1 MKINSKSLFILGA
14 LILLSG
20 GSAGVFFYL
29 KDTPVESIQKVTLPP
44 SPEKVVS
51 RPFSSLIKKPG
62 AYDDHFMLGRIISEK
77 EIPVFSESADIFEK
91 PDKNSKKIAT
101 LSRFSIV
108 KIIDIATV
116 EEGPNIHHG
125 IKDEINGLLA
135 TYHLVEFKHGNDLQ
149 KGYMWGG
156 HLPIVLADLNDEVS
170 GKTEFMAGL
179 IGENGELK
187 IRAAIV
193 RHGKLIAETTSSVFL
208 KNTDLDQFVIG
219 ADVLQD
225 EEKFEPSVKLIEI
238 NFSRQ
243 ACGSSGARI
252 FSWDQKTL
260 QPGPESNSYN
270 DSGIGNGYRYIWPSD
285 EQGKK
290 NCLIVEYTDF
300 GEEDENADS
309 QKPYYESFF
318 WDGENFNKN
327 EDECQPTPTAI

>member
-1 MKINSKSLFILGA
+1 
-14 LILLSG
+14 
-20 GSAGVFFYL
+20 
-29 KDTPVESIQKVTLPP
+29 
-44 SPEKVVS
+44 
-51 RPFSSLIKKPG
+51 
-62 AYDDHFMLGRIISEK
+62 MLGKIISGK
-77 EIPVFSESADIFEK
+77 ELPVFSESADIFEK
-91 PDKNSKKIAT
+91 PDLNSKKMAT
-101 LSRFSIV
+101 LPRFTSV
-108 KIIDIATV
+108 KIMDVAKVEQQPNWFQDIKV
-116 EEGPNIHHG
+116 
-125 IKDEINGLLA
+125 EINGLLA
-135 TYHLVEFKHGNDLQ
+135 TYHLVEFSQGDTLQ

-156 HLPIVLADLNDEVS
+156 HLPIVLADLTDEVS

-187 IRAAIV
+187 IKAAIV
-193 RHGKLIAETTSSVFL
+193 RHGKSIAETTSSVFL
-208 KNTDLDQFVIG
+208 KNTDLDQFEIG

-225 EEKFEPSVKLIEI
+225 EEKFEPAVKLIEI

-290 NCLIVEYTDF
+290 NCLIVEYRNF
-300 GEEDENADS
+300 GEEEEENATS

-327 EDECQPTPTAI
+327 EDECQPINTTI